1 MWRLANP
8 NRLWARAE
16 DKNNVSLQGMEAL
29 ETLASLGW
37 LASQIS
43 AISLDKVDGRGLV
56 FAEPAR
62 LRTLATHGYLS
73 LIDSTY
79 KTNQLE

>member
-1 MWRLANP
+1 
-8 NRLWARAE
+8 
-16 DKNNVSLQGMEAL
+16 MEAL

-56 FAEPAR
+56 FTEPAR
-62 LRTLATHGYLS
+62 LRTLATHGHLS

-79 KTNQLE
+79 KTN